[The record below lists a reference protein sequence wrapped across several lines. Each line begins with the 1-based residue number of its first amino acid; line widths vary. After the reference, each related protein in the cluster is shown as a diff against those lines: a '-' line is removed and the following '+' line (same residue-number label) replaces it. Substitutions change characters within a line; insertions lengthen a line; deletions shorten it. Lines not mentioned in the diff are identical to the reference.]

1 MEKAEYAQNLQS
13 NQYNENQQM
22 EFFVLEHAAEEEK
35 RKRNKRSSLP
45 GRS

>member
-1 MEKAEYAQNLQS
+1 MEKAEHAQNLQS

-22 EFFVLEHAAEEEK
+22 EFFVLKHAAEE
-35 RKRNKRSSLP
+35 RKRSLP